1 MKCLICPCFCWHAL
15 NLSTAN
21 LFKRLFNT
29 TLPGADTS
37 MTEVTEMVPRLQWME
52 KQSFRLYLSK
62 IPRSD
67 SFVVCAPKGMKQC
80 ISATNRLITAKDHA
94 VQINVGHSD
103 ANGIYTGLI
112 LVTEIRKKIMGL
124 GDADS
129 ALDRLWQKKRAELRQ

>member
-80 ISATNRLITAKDHA
+80 MEMLTVPLIVSGRRRELNFDNR
-94 VQINVGHSD
+94 VGERCMIGSPFIV
-103 ANGIYTGLI
+103 AMQSGPNP
-112 LVTEIRKKIMGL
+112 
-124 GDADS
+124 
-129 ALDRLWQKKRAELRQ
+129 